1 MFYTSQHSPY
11 ANEISRLF
19 EKKSCVKG
27 PIFKKAV
34 YFLIFQDWFL
44 IGIKMTAS

>member
-1 MFYTSQHSPY
+1 MFYISQHSPY

-19 EKKSCVKG
+19 EKKSCVRG
-27 PIFKKAV
+27 PIIKKAV
-34 YFLIFQDWFL
+34 YYQIFPDWFL